1 MDHSGSFY
9 PLVVG
14 LYKMYVMVVN
24 KCEKNSSF
32 NDKYFL
38 RLLRVLTIMIITINN
53 TGREGLTTRQN
64 ILIQNI
70 FHSNQ
75 DENKNIDEW

>member
-1 MDHSGSFY
+1 
-9 PLVVG
+9 
-14 LYKMYVMVVN
+14 MYVMVVN

-53 TGREGLTTRQN
+53 TGREGVKTK
-64 ILIQNI
+64 INI
-70 FHSNQ
+70 FIQTNYFTTKKMEIRTLMK
-75 DENKNIDEW
+75 DNIQKTDYRKYL

>member
-1 MDHSGSFY
+1 
-9 PLVVG
+9 
-14 LYKMYVMVVN
+14 MVVN
-24 KCEKNSSF
+24 KCEKNSTF

>member
-70 FHSNQ
+70 FHLNQ

>member
-1 MDHSGSFY
+1 
-9 PLVVG
+9 
-14 LYKMYVMVVN
+14 MVVN

-53 TGREGLTTRQN
+53 TGREGVKTKIN
-64 ILIQNI
+64 ILIQTNY
-70 FHSNQ
+70 FTS
-75 DENKNIDEW
+75 ENGNKDIDEG

>member
-24 KCEKNSSF
+24 KCEKNSTF

-70 FHSNQ
+70 FQSNQ

>member
-1 MDHSGSFY
+1 MDIFPKIILYKLMDGWFTLY

-38 RLLRVLTIMIITINN
+38 RLPCVLTIMIITINN
-53 TGREGLTTRQN
+53 TGRKE
-64 ILIQNI
+64 
-70 FHSNQ
+70 
-75 DENKNIDEW
+75 

>member
-1 MDHSGSFY
+1 
-9 PLVVG
+9 
-14 LYKMYVMVVN
+14 MVVN

-53 TGREGLTTRQN
+53 TGREGLGKKYCQTKQDIKKDAGEGYVIFDTR
-64 ILIQNI
+64 LTL
-70 FHSNQ
+70 SNLG
-75 DENKNIDEW
+75 NLFLVIC

>member
-24 KCEKNSSF
+24 KCEKNSTF

-64 ILIQNI
+64 ILIQNN
-70 FHSNQ
+70 NQ

>member
-24 KCEKNSSF
+24 KCEKNSTF

>member
-24 KCEKNSSF
+24 KCEKNSTF

-70 FHSNQ
+70 FHLNQ

>member
-1 MDHSGSFY
+1 
-9 PLVVG
+9 
-14 LYKMYVMVVN
+14 MYVMVVN

-53 TGREGLTTRQN
+53 TGREGLTTKYFQT
-64 ILIQNI
+64 Q
-70 FHSNQ
+70 Q
-75 DENKNIDEW
+75 DIKKDVDEG